1 MDIRDRRGLR
11 AEAHRVLQ
19 EAPSDPKKLILIH
32 AGITAGVLL
41 TATVL
46 NILLG
51 LWIDA
56 SVGLGGI
63 GRRTVLAT
71 IQTMIQVCCNV
82 ALPFW
87 EFGYFF
93 AALRFAREQKADTNT
108 LLSGFRHFGPVLRL
122 SLLKALLFAG
132 TGMASVYAGT
142 MLYMMMP
149 WGSSLMAAM
158 EPVMQEAMR
167 TGATEALSDQVTA
180 LIMAEAMPELLLVA
194 GAIFLAIAAPIF
206 YRLRFSEFALAEAP
220 RSGALASMRISRRML
235 KGKCLALLRLDLSF
249 WWFYLAEG
257 VLAIVGYGDM
267 LLLSLGIPL
276 PMNEGV
282 MFILCYALQL
292 TGQLGLYYLARNQVM
307 TTYAVAYREELL
319 SQETAQ
325 VPAAQTPP
333 KHPWTYE

>member
-206 YRLRFSEFALAEAP
+206 YRLRFSVDYNAGNAQNSELEGFIIE
-220 RSGALASMRISRRML
+220 GIG
-235 KGKCLALLRLDLSF
+235 KGEVVS
-249 WWFYLAEG
+249 
-257 VLAIVGYGDM
+257 
-267 LLLSLGIPL
+267 P
-276 PMNEGV
+276 
-282 MFILCYALQL
+282 
-292 TGQLGLYYLARNQVM
+292 
-307 TTYAVAYREELL
+307 
-319 SQETAQ
+319 QE
-325 VPAAQTPP
+325 PAAQELFAAETSDEFSIP
-333 KHPWTYE
+333 EDCRAEIAIGLL